1 MAELIR
7 WLADAIGRTPSIV
20 ELPDVAGNALS
31 MFGFLPGAPIKRDQ
45 WKMLQT
51 DNVAIGAVPGL
62 SALGIVPT
70 PMEAVASSWLVR
82 YRKAGRFGT
91 RAAA

>member
-1 MAELIR
+1 ML
-7 WLADAIGRTPSIV
+7 
-20 ELPDVAGNALS
+20 
-31 MFGFLPGAPIKRDQ
+31 GFLPGAPIKRDQ

-51 DNVAIGAVPGL
+51 DNVATGTLPGL

-70 PMEAVASSWLVR
+70 PMEAVAPSWLVR
-82 YRKAGRFGT
+82 YRKAGRFGV